1 MTRRNAIITLLGPDR
16 SGIVA
21 ELAKA
26 VAEVDGNWERS
37 ELSRLANHFAGII
50 SVTIDADKV
59 SELRSALAK
68 LATGEMVIEMKV
80 GEDENRGH
88 LIHRVL
94 SLTATDRVGIVE
106 RIAGT
111 LAKAAANVD
120 SLETHVE
127 DAPHAGGQLFR
138 ARFEVST
145 QTEAAVVALASQLE
159 QIAPDIMVDFES

>member
-21 ELAKA
+21 EIAKA
-26 VAEVDGNWERS
+26 VADTGGNWERS

-50 SVTIDADKV
+50 SVTIDSDKV
-59 SELRSALAK
+59 DELKAALAT
-68 LATGEMVIEMKV
+68 LATGPMTIEMKV
-80 GEDENRGH
+80 GDDEDRGQ
-88 LIHRVL
+88 LVRQVL

-106 RIAGT
+106 RISST

-120 SLETHVE
+120 SMESHVE
-127 DAPHAGGQLFR
+127 DAPHAGGRLFR

-145 QTEAAVVALASQLE
+145 QTEEAVVSLAAALE